1 MGLLLLLGLCMACF
15 PALVFV
21 VVVVVVVFDVRVVIV
36 IPEINGNYTK

>member
-1 MGLLLLLGLCMACF
+1 MACF